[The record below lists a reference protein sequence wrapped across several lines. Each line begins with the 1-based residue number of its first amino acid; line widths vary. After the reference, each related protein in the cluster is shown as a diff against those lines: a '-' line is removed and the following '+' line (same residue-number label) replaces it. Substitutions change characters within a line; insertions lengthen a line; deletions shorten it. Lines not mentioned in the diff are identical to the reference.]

1 MAVMHIRY
9 AVVIELEE
17 VTNLFPKKPPKRLE
31 LGTLLKD
38 HYDQHHYWII
48 RIYNSLFIYFYF
60 LRENSDIILILAG
73 VTLQTFYLGK
83 LDLLTVYWG
92 KLAFKLSVTDFSLGN
107 LPRENFIVSGLDMS
121 QEQ

>member
-1 MAVMHIRY
+1 MHIRY
-9 AVVIELEE
+9 AVVIALEE

-38 HYDQHHYWII
+38 HYDQHHLWIT

-60 LRENSDIILILAG
+60 LRENSGITKILAG
-73 VTLQTFYLGK
+73 VTLQTFYLSK
-83 LDLLTVYWG
+83 LNLLTVYWG

-107 LPRENFIVSGLDMS
+107 LPWESFIISGLDMS